1 MPKAYDLDLRRKV
14 VEAVIL
20 NGMKRCE
27 VAEQFNLNR
36 KTVSNWLKRYEIT
49 GDIQPSA
56 HNHQGH
62 SHKITDWSAFRVFAR
77 ANADKTQK
85 EMAELWPE
93 QISDRTI
100 SRALKKIGFTRKSGG
115 TPRRFAA
122 LGNAHQDKDLWVQAA
137 R

>member
-1 MPKAYDLDLRRKV
+1 MPKAYDLDLGRKV

-62 SHKITDWSAFRVFAR
+62 SHKITDWSAFRVFVR